1 MIEVVVYL
9 KQEDEM
15 LRLGVYSPIGT
26 PDTLISILRVYLDGI
41 SLRQTPELLDSNNIC
56 A

>member
-15 LRLGVYSPIGT
+15 L
-26 PDTLISILRVYLDGI
+26 D
-41 SLRQTPELLDSNNIC
+41 
-56 A
+56 